1 MLEFSLGVAFFTT
14 LVMGLVLIVLVAKS
28 KLVAQ
33 GEVNI
38 TINER
43 HVLTTL
49 VGTKLLGALA
59 DANIHVPSAC
69 GGIGTCGFCRVKIDA
84 GGGAILPVEAARITK
99 REIAE
104 GTRLACQVTVKQ
116 AMKIWVADEVFGVQQ
131 WQCTVRSNENVAP
144 LIKELVLE
152 PPAGEAIDFRA
163 GGFIQLTAPPYQLD
177 FTDLAIAPPF
187 RHEWERLGL
196 WRYSAASTQ
205 ATTRAYSM
213 ANYPEEKGLVILLV
227 RIALPPPNTSKSLP
241 PGVVSSYIFSLK
253 PGDTVSIAGPFGD
266 FFATSTHNEMV
277 YVGGGV
283 GMAPMRSHIFDQ
295 LKRLHSQR
303 KITFWYG
310 ARSRQDL
317 FYVEDFDRLQA
328 EHDNFGWR
336 LALSDPKPDDNWQ
349 GKTGFIHDVLYEQYL
364 KDHPAPEECEYYICG
379 PPLMMQAVLRLLDNL
394 GVEQDH
400 IFFDDF
406 GSLVTL

>member
-14 LVMGLVLIVLVAKS
+14 LVMGLLSIVLAAKS

-43 HVLTTL
+43 KVLTTL

-59 DANIHVPSAC
+59 DASIYVPSAC
-69 GGIGTCGFCRVKIDA
+69 GGIGTCGFCRVKVDA
-84 GGGAILPVEAARITK
+84 GGGAALPVEASRMTK
-99 REIAE
+99 REIAA
-104 GTRLACQVTVKQ
+104 GTRLACQVTIKHNMQ
-116 AMKIWVADEVFGVQQ
+116 IWVADEVFGVQQ
-131 WQCTVRSNENVAP
+131 WQCTVRSNTNVAP
-144 LIKELVLE
+144 LIKEIVLE
-152 PPAGEAIDFRA
+152 LPSGEAPDFRA
-163 GGFIQLTAPPYQLD
+163 GDFIQLTAPPYRLN
-177 FTDLAIAPPF
+177 FTDFVIDPAF
-187 RHEWERLGL
+187 RHEWERLDL
-196 WRYSAASTQ
+196 WRYTAASAK

-213 ANYPEEKGLVILLV
+213 ANYPEEKGLIILLV
-227 RIALPPPNTSKSLP
+227 RIAVPPPNTSKSLP
-241 PGVVSSYIFSLK
+241 PGVVSSYMFSLK
-253 PGDTVSIAGPFGD
+253 PGDTVTIAGPFGH
-266 FFATSTHNEMV
+266 FLATSTQHEMV

-283 GMAPMRSHIFDQ
+283 GMAPMRSHLFDQ

-317 FYVEDFDRLQA
+317 FYIEDFDRLQA
-328 EHDNFGWR
+328 EHEHFRWH
-336 LALSDPKPDDNWQ
+336 LALSDPKPEDNWQ
-349 GKTGFIHDVLYEQYL
+349 GQTGFIHDVLYEQYL
-364 KDHPAPEECEYYICG
+364 KDHPAPEDCEYYICG
-379 PPLMMQAVLRLLDNL
+379 PPLMMQAVMRLLDNL

-406 GSLVTL
+406 GG